1 MSKECLFQDYLAT
14 CKGDRD
20 AYFSEISQ
28 QRMISIGEASRIIG
42 DMLHQTLTESTLA
55 KHFAHKNCLST
66 YTSNNH
72 IQKHLKRTK
81 KDSGKMPV
89 KRTKIS
95 RQPFQW
101 NRHCL
106 IVVKN
111 AQQKLTRKILGVGE
125 SHSSAEHLIGKKV
138 ILNNNKKGCFFL
150 ETHVFI
156 QVIPIY
162 FFLAV
167 PLNTIIH
174 FKILAPCLLKTAP

>member
-1 MSKECLFQDYLAT
+1 MSKECLFKDYLAT

-20 AYFSEISQ
+20 AYSSEISH
-28 QRMISIGEASRIIG
+28 QRMISVGEASRIIG

-72 IQKHLKRTK
+72 TQKHLKRTK

-101 NRHCL
+101 NRYCL
-106 IVVKN
+106 ICGEECSIEVDKKN
-111 AQQKLTRKILGVGE
+111 PRRWRESFECRTSDRKKGKLSFKE
-125 SHSSAEHLIGKKV
+125 V
-138 ILNNNKKGCFFL
+138 IL
-150 ETHVFI
+150 
-156 QVIPIY
+156 QVRKSVI
-162 FFLAV
+162 
-167 PLNTIIH
+167 T
-174 FKILAPCLLKTAP
+174 